1 MRLRR
6 LFPLVVAAV
15 ALHAVPCAAD
25 EIQLKNG
32 DRLTGTVV
40 SLDAGTLKFKTAH
53 GDLSIAWPEVTA
65 LTVDDPILVTT
76 TEGQPAISRSGVIDI
91 ASSTA
96 LARPEP
102 PLTWTG
108 GANAGLLQ
116 TSGNTDV
123 NSLRVDADVSA
134 RAAANR
140 YSIGADVNRAQDTG
154 RETARNWSLSGN
166 YDRFLN
172 RRLYVNGNA
181 IFTNDPFR
189 DLDLRTALGVALG
202 YQVLDTA
209 LTKLSVEGGLG
220 WVNENFETAPDDRY
234 TALREGAKLDVLL
247 VGDRVT
253 LFHEHNGY
261 IGVTGEDNLFIKM
274 KNGVRLGLVVG
285 LVTTLQLDLDYD
297 RSPAPGRR
305 NTDRAFALTFGYRF

>member
-1 MRLRR
+1 MRLR
-6 LFPLVVAAV
+6 LLVPLVVAALV
-15 ALHAVPCAAD
+15 LYAGPCAAD

-32 DRLTGTVV
+32 DRLTGTTT

-53 GDLSIAWPEVTA
+53 GDLSIPWSEVTA

-76 TEGQPAISRSGVIDI
+76 TDGPPATSRSGAIDI
-91 ASSTA
+91 ASVTA

-108 GANAGLLQ
+108 GANAGFLQ
-116 TSGNTDV
+116 ATGNTDV
-123 NSLRVDADVSA
+123 NSLRLDADVSA
-134 RAAANR
+134 RAGANR
-140 YSIGADVNRAQDTG
+140 YSVGADLNRAEDTG

-166 YDRFLN
+166 YDRFIN

-189 DLDLRTALGVALG
+189 DLDLRTALGAALG
-202 YQVLDTA
+202 YQLLDTA
-209 LTKLSVEGGLG
+209 ITKLSVEGGLG
-220 WVNENFETAPDDRY
+220 WVNENFETAEDDRY

-261 IGVTGEDNLFIKM
+261 IGVTGDDNLFVKM
-274 KNGVRLGLVVG
+274 KNGLRLGLVAG
-285 LVTTLQLDLDYD
+285 LVTTLQLSLDYD
-297 RSPAPGRR
+297 RSPAPGRE
-305 NTDRAFALTFGYRF
+305 NTDRALALTFGYRF